1 MSSNVPN
8 WDATFNKVVN
18 TKEGNLIGNV
28 EATDESAMLVSS
40 EGARTHYRFPKDVVE
55 GFDGH
60 AVSLKVSN
68 SQLEQYKTQ
77 RREGFGEIR

>member
-8 WDATFNKVVN
+8 WDATINKVVN

-28 EATDESAMLVSS
+28 EAADESAILVST
-40 EGARTHYRFPKDVVE
+40 EGARTHYRIPKDAVE

-68 SQLEQYKTQ
+68 NQLEQYKTQ
-77 RREGFGEIR
+77 WKEGFEEVK